1 MRRNV
6 EQRKVLAQAKA
17 SCCKKSAKMR
27 QKELNEVQAVKE
39 RLVQQREEAEADGQ
53 IDEDEEDAHNVLVRS
68 MLREQ
73 QEAIQAKSKADLA
86 MLEAEQLE
94 EAAKRSLEEAK
105 VEQAKA
111 QAALKKANKMARLA
125 EEKSRRPVRPVMQ
138 HTKLC
143 KTQKKEQRS
152 GETEKLESN

>member
-1 MRRNV
+1 M
-6 EQRKVLAQAKA
+6 
-17 SCCKKSAKMR
+17 
-27 QKELNEVQAVKE
+27 QAVKE

-105 VEQAKA
+105 VEQAEA

-125 EEKSRRPVRPVMQ
+125 EREEQEASEARDATHKAMQ
-138 HTKLC
+138 DA
-143 KTQKKEQRS
+143 KERAKANR
-152 GETEKLESN
+152 KLESN